1 VSFQFLFRRQ
11 SCTIPLVF
19 VVCFQ
24 FRVFPGTL
32 SSTRR
37 VAWVPPSA
45 RRVRT
50 TSTRIGLAW
59 ARATVVPVSTTNW
72 TRTWPS
78 LRAFVSVSVLE
89 HPVPRPTHRESKY
102 VGPPYSPTKIYA
114 ARMSYAADV
123 ARGSSKAAGRRQMSI
138 DICSTRRSTAAN
150 PPHVAAAIDRRD
162 RQTDG
167 QINVM

>member
-1 VSFQFLFRRQ
+1 MHYPVG
-11 SCTIPLVF
+11 
-19 VVCFQ
+19 VCRMFP
-24 FRVFPGTL
+24 VPCFPGHFVKYTTGSMGSSKCQACPDDFYQDRFGMSTCYSCPGIDDEL
-32 SSTRR
+32 NPNVTFSKSFCIGQCFRTSST
-37 VAWVPPSA
+37 
-45 RRVRT
+45 
-50 TSTRIGLAW
+50 TS
-59 ARATVVPVSTTNW
+59 
-72 TRTWPS
+72 
-78 LRAFVSVSVLE
+78 
-89 HPVPRPTHRESKY
+89 THRESKY